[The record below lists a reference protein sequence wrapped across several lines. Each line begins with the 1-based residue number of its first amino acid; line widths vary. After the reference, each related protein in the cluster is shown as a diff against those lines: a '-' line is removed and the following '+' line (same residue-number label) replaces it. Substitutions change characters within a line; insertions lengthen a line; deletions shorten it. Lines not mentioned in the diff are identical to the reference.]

1 MAVWRK
7 VADGA
12 ILSIRVRP
20 GARRDGIDGLHE
32 GADGA
37 QALKV
42 SVKVVAEKGK
52 ANTAAIAVLAKR
64 LGFAKSSLGLVAGT
78 TSRTKQI
85 LITGAPDDVAAQ
97 LVAGLNELE
106 PKRGET

>member
-7 VADGA
+7 AADGV
-12 ILSIRVRP
+12 ILSVRVMP
-20 GARRDGIDGLHE
+20 GARRDGIGGVYK

-37 QALKV
+37 KALKV
-42 SVKVVAEKGK
+42 SVRAVAEKGK
-52 ANTAAIAVLAKR
+52 ANTAAIAILAKR
-64 LGFAKSSLGLVAGT
+64 LGFAKSSLGLVTGA

-85 LITGAPDDVAAQ
+85 LITGAPDDVAAR

-106 PKRGET
+106 TKRDST